1 MKFFKNMIDGIFDGL
16 KAIAGGDTKCSLYQ
30 CIASAIF
37 LVMLICLY
45 FVFDYFFSEIVNI
58 GRVGTIFLSLL
69 SIIVFLVLLIGIF
82 SLVEFIMKK

>member
-37 LVMLICLY
+37 LVMLTI
-45 FVFDYFFSEIVNI
+45 SE
-58 GRVGTIFLSLL
+58 
-69 SIIVFLVLLIGIF
+69 
-82 SLVEFIMKK
+82 KK